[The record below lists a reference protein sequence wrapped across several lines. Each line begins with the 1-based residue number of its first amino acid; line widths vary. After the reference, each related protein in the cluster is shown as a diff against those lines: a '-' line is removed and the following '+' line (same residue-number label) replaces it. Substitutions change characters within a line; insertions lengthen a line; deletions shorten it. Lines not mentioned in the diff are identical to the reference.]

1 MTLDERP
8 RGILSPADREYLRN
22 PDEYS
27 KQAGYERRRAIVER
41 LHEALHD
48 MPLLVSELDEDLR
61 TEAFE
66 DGELDGKEHTIN
78 VLHSVFALLYLGI
91 TDTVEPEE
99 LAKDAFEDMAASGV
113 REAYRSQGEPV
124 ADVSVSVEITP
135 IDSSKPV
142 EDMTL
147 AEIQEHAKAG
157 NMDPQVLLQ
166 RMTEA
171 FGEKREDNDSAF
183 DVYDIDQSRA
193 EWLTD
198 MFLPDTDEDTVENE
212 P

>member
-1 MTLDERP
+1 MTLDGRP

-78 VLHSVFALLYLGI
+78 VLHSAFALLYLGI

-99 LAKDAFEDMAASGV
+99 LAKDAFESMAASGV
-113 REAYRSQGEPV
+113 AEAYRSRGEPV

-142 EDMTL
+142 EEMTL
-147 AEIQEHAKAG
+147 GEIQEHAKAG

-171 FGEKREDNDSAF
+171 FGEEREDNDSAF
-183 DVYDIDQSRA
+183 DVYDLDLSEA
-193 EWLTD
+193 EG
-198 MFLPDTDEDTVENE
+198 FALPDTDGELDDGEGENE
-212 P
+212 